1 MKKMF
6 IALLL
11 GGASAGV
18 SMGTEASYD
27 AAPVE
32 DAEETVNAF
41 DGLYLGLGIGGS
53 FLQDKGDALALGK
66 HYALSKANV
75 NRFTGNVFVGY
86 NKTFK
91 QKFLL
96 GLEALCDFT
105 KNKRKRLTDGV
116 SGAGTPDDA
125 EVKHSGVTPE
135 LALRLGYV
143 YCNSLFFAKIAMV
156 MPRAKVFDAEDNGRY
171 MGKINKVALGLGLG
185 VERAF
190 CKKWSA
196 RLEGEY
202 VFNQKK
208 TFWDGANNAK
218 FKVNKGWNVRAG
230 LAYHIAF

>member
-18 SMGTEASYD
+18 SMGTEANYD

-32 DAEETVNAF
+32 DAEEAVNAF

-53 FLQDKGDALALGK
+53 FLQDKGDALIAGK
-66 HYALSKANV
+66 HYTFSKANV

-105 KNKRKRLTDGV
+105 KNKRKCLSDNLPKEGPSDV
-116 SGAGTPDDA
+116 D
-125 EVKHSGVTPE
+125 VKHSGFTPE

-156 MPRAKVFDAEDNGRY
+156 MPRAKVYAVDANNKCF
-171 MGKINKVALGLGLG
+171 GKINKVALGLGLG

-208 TFWDGANNAK
+208 TFWDGEDNDK